1 MFPGLFNQDNPWYSS
16 WRTSSE
22 VEDAQTI
29 PTDTLFDDDEMSSDP
44 GDHTNGATI
53 PTHSQWDLSLFTHT
67 QLDTAVSINSQR
79 DPSPFS
85 HTQPDAT
92 TSITPFEPSRPSK
105 ISSRKRVEQVSSM
118 EADPDS
124 CTDPG
129 TPTEGSICTSSNNVI
144 TCLLWCLGRII
155 TNTQQVLPRRS

>member
-29 PTDTLFDDDEMSSDP
+29 PTDSLFDDNKMSSDP

-53 PTHSQWDLSLFTHT
+53 PTHSQWDLSPFAHT
-67 QLDTAVSINSQR
+67 QPDAAVSVNSQW
-79 DPSPFS
+79 DPSPFA

-92 TSITPFEPSRPSK
+92 TSITPFEPGHPSK
-105 ISSRKRVEQVSSM
+105 LSSRKRVERVSSM

-124 CTDPG
+124 RMDPG
-129 TPTEGSICTSSNNVI
+129 TPTEGSVCTSSNDMI
-144 TCLLWCLGRII
+144 TCLLRCLGRII
-155 TNTQQVLPRRS
+155 TNTRQVSP